1 MRACRGCGRATTP
14 IRRRTAL
21 TLLLAACGRSGILVE
36 ENPDGLCSG
45 DGDGFFATVVL
56 DYDPIL
62 AGGDPADDEATD
74 PQTALGSPDARPTPP
89 LGAVSLG
96 EGGSI
101 TLGFA
106 PCVLGTDGTSA
117 PDLVI
122 HEHGFLEYTTVALVP
137 TARTRGLLPGVIGLD
152 GRVAVDSPADG
163 SGIDIDAALADL
175 PLDAREFSAV
185 RLVDVAGQGEV
196 TADTP
201 GADIDAV
208 QVLTPRP
215 DR

>member
-1 MRACRGCGRATTP
+1 MRPCRGWG
-14 IRRRTAL
+14 TAV
-21 TLLLAACGRSGILVE
+21 LLLAACGRSGILVE
-36 ENPDGLCSG
+36 ETPDGLCSG
-45 DGDGFFATVVL
+45 DGDGVFATVVL

-62 AGGDPADDEATD
+62 VDGDPADDEATD
-74 PQTALGSPDARPTPP
+74 PETALGSPDARPTPP

-96 EGGSI
+96 EGGSL

-106 PCVLGTDGTSA
+106 PCVLGTDGTPA

-122 HEHGFLEYTTVALVP
+122 HEYGYLERTTVALLP
-137 TARTRGLLPGVIGLD
+137 TARTRGLLPGVIDLD
-152 GRVAVDSPADG
+152 GHIAIEAPADG
-163 SGIDIDAALADL
+163 SGIDLDAALADI

-185 RLVDVAGQGEV
+185 RLVDVAGQGEI
-196 TADTP
+196 TAETP

-208 QVLTPRP
+208 QAMTPRP

>member
-1 MRACRGCGRATTP
+1 MSRAV
-14 IRRRTAL
+14 AL
-21 TLLLAACGRSGILVE
+21 SLLLAACGRSGILVE
-36 ENPDGLCSG
+36 EAPDGLCSG

-62 AGGDPADDEATD
+62 VDGDPADDEATD

-96 EGGSI
+96 EGGSL

-106 PCVLGTDGTSA
+106 PCVLGTDGTPA

-122 HEHGFLEYTTVALVP
+122 HEHGYLERTTVALVP
-137 TARTRGLLPGVIGLD
+137 TVRSRAALAGVTGLD
-152 GRVAVDSPADG
+152 GHVAIDAPADG
-163 SGIDIDAALADL
+163 SGIDIDAALADIRQ
-175 PLDAREFSAV
+175 DDREFSAV
-185 RLVDVAGQGEV
+185 RLVDVAGQGEY
-196 TADTP
+196 TPDTP

-208 QVLTPRP
+208 QVVTPRA

>member
-1 MRACRGCGRATTP
+1 MRACRGCG
-14 IRRRTAL
+14 TAV
-21 TLLLAACGRSGILVE
+21 LLLGACGRSGILVE
-36 ENPDGLCSG
+36 GTQDGLCSG

-62 AGGDPADDEATD
+62 VDGDPVDDEATD
-74 PQTALGSPDARPTPP
+74 PQTALGPPDARPTPP

-96 EGGSI
+96 EGGS
-101 TLGFA
+101 LEVGFA
-106 PCVLGTDGTSA
+106 PCVLGTDGTPA

-122 HEHGFLEYTTVALVP
+122 HEYGYLERTTVALVP

-152 GRVAVDSPADG
+152 GHVAIDSPDDG
-163 SGIDIDAALADL
+163 SGIDLDAALAEI

>member
-1 MRACRGCGRATTP
+1 MRPGMSRAA
-14 IRRRTAL
+14 AL
-21 TLLLAACGRSGILVE
+21 SFLLAACGRSGILVE
-36 ENPDGLCSG
+36 EAPDGLCSG

-62 AGGDPADDEATD
+62 VDGDPADDEATD

-106 PCVLGTDGTSA
+106 PCVLGTDGTPA

-122 HEHGFLEYTTVALVP
+122 HEHGYLERTTVALLP
-137 TARTRGLLPGVIGLD
+137 TVRARASLATLIGLD
-152 GRVAVDSPADG
+152 GHVAIDSPADDHG
-163 SGIDIDAALADL
+163 DPEVRGGIDIDAALADI

-185 RLVDVAGQGEV
+185 RLVDVAGQGEY
-196 TADTP
+196 TPDTP

-208 QVLTPRP
+208 QVVTPRP